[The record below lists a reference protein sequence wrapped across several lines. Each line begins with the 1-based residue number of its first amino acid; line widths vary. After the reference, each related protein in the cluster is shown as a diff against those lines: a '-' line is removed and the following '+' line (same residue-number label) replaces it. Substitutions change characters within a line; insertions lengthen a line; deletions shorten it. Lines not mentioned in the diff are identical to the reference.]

1 MTSSQYSCKNFRLC
15 LGFQFRGKVAGQLS
29 QLPVKDFDGVA
40 MKGEALNSLTSATG
54 EVDEDA
60 QVNDIFIHLVIMLCN
75 SVRYQYAERE
85 IDENKKKG
93 EMERQEDWGACARRG
108 SCRLFVVQLV
118 DGTAAIYC

>member
-15 LGFQFRGKVAGQLS
+15 IGFQFRGKVAGQLS

-60 QVNDIFIHLVIMLCN
+60 QVNECSDAFKYFYSFSNHAML
-75 SVRYQYAERE
+75 
-85 IDENKKKG
+85 
-93 EMERQEDWGACARRG
+93 
-108 SCRLFVVQLV
+108 
-118 DGTAAIYC
+118 

>member
-15 LGFQFRGKVAGQLS
+15 IGFQFRGKVAGQLS

-108 SCRLFVVQLV
+108 SCRLLVVQLV